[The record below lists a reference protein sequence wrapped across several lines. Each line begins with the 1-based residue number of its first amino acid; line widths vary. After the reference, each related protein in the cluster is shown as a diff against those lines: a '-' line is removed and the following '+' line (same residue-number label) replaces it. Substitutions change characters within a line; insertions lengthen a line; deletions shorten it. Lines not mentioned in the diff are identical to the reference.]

1 MSSVKEVSSKF
12 VRVSLLRLDGG
23 EMMLVF
29 EVFLLGLEDHGEES
43 SSDGESGRSVNSS
56 LQYC

>member
-1 MSSVKEVSSKF
+1 MSSVKEVSSKL
-12 VRVSLLRLDGG
+12 VRVFLLRLDGG

-29 EVFLLGLEDHGEES
+29 EVFLLGLDHGEEF
-43 SSDGESGRSVNSS
+43 SSDGESSRSVNSS

>member
-1 MSSVKEVSSKF
+1 MSSVKEVSGKL
-12 VRVSLLRLDGG
+12 VRVFLLRLDGG

-29 EVFLLGLEDHGEES
+29 TVFLLGLDHGEES
-43 SSDGESGRSVNSS
+43 SSDGESGGSVNSS

>member
-1 MSSVKEVSSKF
+1 MCSVKEVSGKL
-12 VRVSLLRLDGG
+12 VRVFLLRLDGG
-23 EMMLVF
+23 EIMLVF
-29 EVFLLGLEDHGEES
+29 EAFLLGLDHGEES